1 MLGFFIFIIPQIL
14 QHKINTSNI
23 HHVTTF
29 LGKMNTQSIYILKY
43 LPYSLPHQ
51 QDALPRQGF
60 SLTLFNFDD
69 ALTKREQIPN
79 EMGLGCGKRERV
91 NVKKP

>member
-1 MLGFFIFIIPQIL
+1 MFITT
-14 QHKINTSNI
+14 INTVLS
-23 HHVTTF
+23 VDD
-29 LGKMNTQSIYILKY
+29 NTVLSV
-43 LPYSLPHQ
+43 SLSHQ
-51 QDALPRQGF
+51 QDALPRQGL